1 MLASDDVPCAWGVQ
15 AVCLHAPTSHYY
27 FWDPAG
33 FTGDGSVEN
42 FQRRCQT
49 EFRAPIPD
57 TWRRYSKGGEWLFGL
72 TCFQPLHWY
81 WSTITWN
88 NDPGA
93 DQQVSW
99 LELALDFHASTR
111 CALLRPEQDPAT
123 QTAFTMALFFEGAS
137 KRLGKI
143 CQQTVY
149 PGEAVEHV
157 NALTALGFGRA
168 SGLTKRPCLHQP
180 EYVHKVL
187 GEIALTRAKGALKFR
202 QLKIDLPPAP
212 IIKYAPFQRRRL
224 TGKQAAPAAYQTQK
238 ARRKLT
244 SFKALLADVQWTPQE
259 LESINQA
266 NGWREKQRLEKKNH
280 HNNRTA
286 HAERKHVLE
295 VSLPGQV
302 AKCSVCQRTNIN
314 IGRLMKEACGG
325 EQDTQHQQPG
335 SRLARPSTKLFK
347 RIAIAQEHNRNNTTG
362 HIILEPSSVDEL
374 PTCAVCSAQQTWQG
388 WKRIQR
394 FMRQTCPMAS

>member
-1 MLASDDVPCAWGVQ
+1 MDFCGALHAVAAGLGHKECLISSVPLVTPQAQHQHLPIGLLFLNTTHLPLKRYNQIHNPLRVPVAGLSENKSQTNLTHLMQVLLLPLQVLPLTDLQNRLMLASDDVPCAWGVQ
-15 AVCLHAPTSHYY
+15 AVCLHAPASHYY

-99 LELALDFHASTR
+99 LELALDFHASTH

-149 PGEAVEHV
+149 
-157 NALTALGFGRA
+157 L
-168 SGLTKRPCLHQP
+168 
-180 EYVHKVL
+180 
-187 GEIALTRAKGALKFR
+187 
-202 QLKIDLPPAP
+202 
-212 IIKYAPFQRRRL
+212 
-224 TGKQAAPAAYQTQK
+224 
-238 ARRKLT
+238 
-244 SFKALLADVQWTPQE
+244 
-259 LESINQA
+259 
-266 NGWREKQRLEKKNH
+266 
-280 HNNRTA
+280 
-286 HAERKHVLE
+286 
-295 VSLPGQV
+295 
-302 AKCSVCQRTNIN
+302 
-314 IGRLMKEACGG
+314 
-325 EQDTQHQQPG
+325 
-335 SRLARPSTKLFK
+335 
-347 RIAIAQEHNRNNTTG
+347 
-362 HIILEPSSVDEL
+362 
-374 PTCAVCSAQQTWQG
+374 
-388 WKRIQR
+388 
-394 FMRQTCPMAS
+394 